1 MPSEPKQ
8 ASPRTALELVVLG
21 EAPMHAAMRPS
32 HLDGLGALFETA
44 ASWRAAVV
52 VLALLLASTALGAPR
67 AESPQECTV
76 AADMAI
82 VARSL
87 AEEQIQRPQAG
98 AIMSRIY
105 ELEASGSGKELMLQ
119 ILDAAY
125 IKKDSSTRNFAEELL
140 VACLRNEGDMDSVL
154 GHSA

>member
-1 MPSEPKQ
+1 MKAFVET
-8 ASPRTALELVVLG
+8 TARW
-21 EAPMHAAMRPS
+21 P
-32 HLDGLGALFETA
+32 
-44 ASWRAAVV
+44 AAVV
-52 VLALLLASTALGAPR
+52 ALALLLASSALGAPR

-76 AADMAI
+76 AADMAV

-87 AEEQIQRPQAG
+87 AEEQVQRPKAG

-105 ELEASGSGKELMLQ
+105 DTGATELGKELMQQ
-119 ILDAAY
+119 ILDTAY
-125 IKKDSSTRNFAEELL
+125 LKKDSSIENFAEELL

>member
-1 MPSEPKQ
+1 MENHSDNLK
-8 ASPRTALELVVLG
+8 AF
-21 EAPMHAAMRPS
+21 
-32 HLDGLGALFETA
+32 LDTA
-44 ASWRAAVV
+44 ARWLAAVV
-52 VLALLLASTALGAPR
+52 ALALLLASTALGAPR

-76 AADMAI
+76 AADMAV

-87 AEEQIQRPQAG
+87 AEEQIQRPKAG

-105 ELEASGSGKELMLQ
+105 DTEVSERGKELMQQ

-125 IKKDSSTRNFAEELL
+125 IKKDSSTRNFAEELF
-140 VACLRNEGDMDSVL
+140 VACLRNAGDMDSVL